1 MKLAIKEKFINFKE
15 MIKKLFEKYPLT
27 LILIYIV
34 TFFFAILMDTSVMRK
49 EWIQKLFMFGAI
61 WGIGAFFAENLFEK
75 GKKRIGLYI
84 LTSLISYIFVHFAF
98 INKYEDIVVKWLVC
112 YIVTICAVSLYSIIK
127 KSEKDFSEYVLKVAI
142 NIVKSS
148 FIYGILASGVAII
161 LFIFDALILDAT
173 SKYIS
178 NIEILIAGFFYSTE
192 IIYSLI
198 NLEEEVHKFFKN
210 LVKYVLMPL
219 LISAFIIIY
228 LYIIKILVLR
238 DIPKNTIFRIATGL
252 FLIGGFIWTVMN
264 YFKEEGL
271 MYKISTKLP
280 IVFSPFIILQI
291 YTLSVRISQKG
302 MTPLRYAGI
311 VFIIFEICYILCYI
325 FKNKK
330 IQNLIFVADALLII
344 SILIPGINAF
354 DVSDFSQ
361 IKILKQYT
369 TKVEL
374 TDKEKTKVYGA
385 YYYLKYTDKGKDYI
399 DKNLSDEQVE
409 KIKTYNKSNSRYSD
423 INYISLNSHQDINI
437 TGYNKLTEVE
447 DSQYESGK
455 IEQIFSKVEL
465 NHEFEI
471 KAIINLADKINE
483 YKNIYENI
491 TSSQLFNEYDNDKE
505 NQLNNYFEKNNEIII
520 NQNQKFIIKYINIRY
535 NTSTDEIESYR
546 IEGYLLEK

>member
-1 MKLAIKEKFINFKE
+1 
-15 MIKKLFEKYPLT
+15 
-27 LILIYIV
+27 
-34 TFFFAILMDTSVMRK
+34 
-49 EWIQKLFMFGAI
+49 
-61 WGIGAFFAENLFEK
+61 
-75 GKKRIGLYI
+75 
-84 LTSLISYIFVHFAF
+84 
-98 INKYEDIVVKWLVC
+98 
-112 YIVTICAVSLYSIIK
+112 
-127 KSEKDFSEYVLKVAI
+127 
-142 NIVKSS
+142 
-148 FIYGILASGVAII
+148 
-161 LFIFDALILDAT
+161 
-173 SKYIS
+173 
-178 NIEILIAGFFYSTE
+178 
-192 IIYSLI
+192 
-198 NLEEEVHKFFKN
+198 
-210 LVKYVLMPL
+210 MPL

-271 MYKISTKLP
+271 IYKISTKLP

-325 FKNKK
+325 LKNKK
-330 IQNLIFVADALLII
+330 IQNLIFIADALLII

-369 TKVEL
+369 TKAEL
-374 TDKEKTKVYGA
+374 TDEEKTKVYGA

-399 DKNLSDEQVE
+399 NKNLSDEQVE
-409 KIKTYNKSNSRYSD
+409 KIKTYNKSNLRYSD

-465 NHEFEI
+465 NHEFER

-483 YKNIYENI
+483 YKNVYENI

-505 NQLNNYFEKNNEIII
+505 NQLNNYFEKNNEIFI

-535 NTSTDEIESYR
+535 NTSTHEIESYR